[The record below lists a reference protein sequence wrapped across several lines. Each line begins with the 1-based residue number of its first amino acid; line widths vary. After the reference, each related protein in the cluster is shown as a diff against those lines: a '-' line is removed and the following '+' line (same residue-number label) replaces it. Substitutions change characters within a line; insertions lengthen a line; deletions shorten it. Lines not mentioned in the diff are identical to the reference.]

1 MYQTKN
7 GDLERGNDSIF
18 VVGDCNKRQKTA
30 VTTTNEVVELCRLHQ
45 KTSAADRAFSRGNSP
60 ARTEQWRV
68 VLSFFVTYCLFSIYS
83 LSWTPSR
90 ILLINS
96 ICYGW
101 YGIASGYIWCSP
113 ETTVIGDGGVR
124 KALLRPHVERHSH
137 YTSLCKYWYVSVM
150 DLNHCSFRGSNY
162 YYYYYYWKE
171 EEEECNK

>member
-1 MYQTKN
+1 MLNSFGKPTNVADGYQGRMYQTKN

-18 VVGDCNKRQKTA
+18 VVGDCNKRQTTA
-30 VTTTNEVVELCRLHQ
+30 VTTTNEVVELPGYIRRHPQ
-45 KTSAADRAFSRGNSP
+45 RTEGGGAFSRGNSP

-101 YGIASGYIWCSP
+101 YGIASGYMVFTRNYRNWRWWGEKSSP
-113 ETTVIGDGGVR
+113 STTCWTPFP
-124 KALLRPHVERHSH
+124 L
-137 YTSLCKYWYVSVM
+137 YFVM
-150 DLNHCSFRGSNY
+150 
-162 YYYYYYWKE
+162 
-171 EEEECNK
+171 